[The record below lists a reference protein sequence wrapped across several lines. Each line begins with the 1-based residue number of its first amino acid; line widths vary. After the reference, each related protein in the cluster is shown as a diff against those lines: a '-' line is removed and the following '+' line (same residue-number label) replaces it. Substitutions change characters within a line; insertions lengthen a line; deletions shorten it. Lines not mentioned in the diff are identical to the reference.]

1 MIWFLFA
8 SLHGWSQDESDN
20 DQHEKGGAEDPAV
33 VLRWPEGVIVTREG
47 RRYQGRV
54 SFFENSLKIEKDEKE
69 LASLA
74 LEEIGTVTI
83 EHARG
88 RDDQLGNSGV

>member
-54 SFFENSLKIEKDEKE
+54 SFSENSLKIEKEEKVICVPSIQQQY
-69 LASLA
+69 L
-74 LEEIGTVTI
+74 
-83 EHARG
+83 
-88 RDDQLGNSGV
+88 